1 MIKLVQKFFSS
12 PSKDSEEGKTGNHDV
27 RVAACALLLEMADID
42 GEFSPDE
49 QDMIVSTLREHYGL
63 PQEAAQEL
71 LDAAAREVEESID
84 LWRFTNLINQH
95 YTREEKEQIL
105 ELAWQVALSDHNL
118 DRHED
123 YLAHKLGELLRLDN
137 RQLIDAKLR
146 VKRRIERQGKS
157 S

>member
-1 MIKLVQKFFSS
+1 MIKLVQKFFSP
-12 PSKDSEEGKTGNHDV
+12 PSRDPKEGKTGDHDV
-27 RVAACALLLEMADID
+27 RVAACALLLEMADVD
-42 GEFSPDE
+42 GEFSSDE
-49 QDMIVSTLREHYGL
+49 RDIIVFTLRDHYGL
-63 PQEAAQEL
+63 PQKAAREL

-105 ELAWQVALSDHNL
+105 ELVWQVALSDHNL

-146 VKRRIERQGKS
+146 AKRRIERQGKS

>member
-1 MIKLVQKFFSS
+1 MIKLVQKFFSRPDQGPEKG
-12 PSKDSEEGKTGNHDV
+12 PSGAHDV

-42 GEFSPDE
+42 GEFTSE
-49 QDMIVSTLREHYGL
+49 ERDMIVSTLREHYGL

-71 LDAAAREVEESID
+71 LDAAAREVEQSID
-84 LWRFTNLINQH
+84 LWRFTSLINQH
-95 YTREEKEQIL
+95 YTPAEKEQVI
-105 ELAWQVALSDHNL
+105 ELIWQVALSDRNL

-146 VKRRIERQGKS
+146 AKRRVQ
-157 S
+157 